1 MKIDPSQIHRIGRGS
16 VERIAGQA
24 VEGAG
29 LGAVEATRPAAGT
42 DQVALSQRAEEVKAA
57 RAALAATPEIRHE
70 RVAEL
75 KAQIES
81 GEYKVD
87 PHKVAE
93 RMLNPR
99 T

>member
-1 MKIDPSQIHRIGRGS
+1 MKIDPSQLHRISRS
-16 VERIAGQA
+16 NVERVTGGAIEAGRPVA
-24 VEGAG
+24 GAD
-29 LGAVEATRPAAGT
+29 E
-42 DQVALSQRAEEVKAA
+42 VALSQRAEEVKAA

-70 RVAEL
+70 KVAEL

-87 PHKVAE
+87 PQKVAE

>member
-1 MKIDPSQIHRIGRGS
+1 MRIDPSQLHRITRNT
-16 VERIAGQA
+16 VERVGGQPI
-24 VEGAG
+24 EGAM
-29 LGAVEATRPAAGT
+29 EATRPAGGA
-42 DQVALSQRAEEVKAA
+42 DRIALSQRAEEVRAA
-57 RAALAATPEIRHE
+57 RAALAAAPDIRHE

>member
-1 MKIDPSQIHRIGRGS
+1 MKIDPSRLHSIGRS
-16 VERIAGQA
+16 TVERVSGQP
-24 VEGAG
+24 VEGAVDAARATA
-29 LGAVEATRPAAGT
+29 GA
-42 DQVALSQRAEEVKAA
+42 DQVALSQRAEEVRAA

>member
-1 MKIDPSQIHRIGRGS
+1 MKIDPSQLNRVSRS
-16 VERIAGQA
+16 NVERVATDAVESAGVAGVQAGQP
-24 VEGAG
+24 V
-29 LGAVEATRPAAGT
+29 AAT

-75 KAQIES
+75 KAEIES

-93 RMLNPR
+93 RILDPR